1 MTFEEFVANRLRALM
16 QHTNAMRAASRVGVE
31 YVVYTSLTGADRP
44 DHPVGAPMADH
55 AATER
60 ALAASGLAY
69 TVPRNN
75 MYTDL
80 VLPAANGCSMSP
92 ARPW

>member
-1 MTFEEFVANRLRALM
+1 VI
-16 QHTNAMRAASRVGVE
+16 QHTNAIRAASQAGVE

-60 ALAASGLAY
+60 ALAKSGPFLHG
-69 TVPRNN
+69 
-75 MYTDL
+75 
-80 VLPAANGCSMSP
+80 AA
-92 ARPW
+92 